1 MIFDMGKSV
10 FISYSSKDERYIKK
24 MIQMLEKMGISY
36 WIAPDMIPAGSNYAR
51 EIPKAIRDCE
61 IFLLVLSQASQQSI
75 WVEKEIDSA
84 IYYRKTIVPFQI
96 DDSAMT
102 DMFRFYLNNV
112 QTIRCANRP
121 KEAIEE
127 LKQRLRS
134 LLMGPKEVA
143 GRAAG
148 LNRAVP
154 DHGQGS
160 GSKDKEPVAQKTS
173 VPDNKKEPEQMAEKT
188 VPKTGQKNEA
198 DDEEEKTSS
207 PNRKKRSS
215 FLRSNGI
222 PTECRYCGGDVEKI
236 SQGVYRCKKC
246 GKENYDYFRTVRN
259 YLQKHGAKPAI
270 IIERETG
277 VPRYVIEQ
285 LISQEYLEIPKMETA
300 RLSCSRCGASIRTGT
315 LCDRCKAIGI
325 RVGNSSETG
334 GWRSSRRR

>member
-1 MIFDMGKSV
+1 MGKSV

-24 MIQMLEKMGISY
+24 MTQMLEKMGISY

-96 DDSAMT
+96 DDSVMT

-127 LKQRLRS
+127 LKHRLRS

-143 GRAAG
+143 G
-148 LNRAVP
+148 NI
-154 DHGQGS
+154 
-160 GSKDKEPVAQKTS
+160 
-173 VPDNKKEPEQMAEKT
+173 T
-188 VPKTGQKNEA
+188 VPNSGQNKDRQAGKGSEQHSAKPEPPKEQETSKTENVTKSEPQ
-198 DDEEEKTSS
+198 EKPDPKQHSTTGI
-207 PNRKKRSS
+207 RKKRSS
-215 FLRSNGI
+215 FLGSSGI
-222 PTECRYCGGDVEKI
+222 PTECKYCGGKLEKI
-236 SQGVYRCKKC
+236 SQGVYRCKEC
-246 GKENYDYFRTVRN
+246 GKENYDYLRTVRN
-259 YLQKHGAKPAI
+259 FLQRNGAKPAFV
-270 IIERETG
+270 IERETG
-277 VPRYVIEQ
+277 VPRKVIEQ

-300 RLSCSRCGASIRTGT
+300 RLSCVRCGASIRTGT
-315 LCDRCKAIGI
+315 LCDRCKEIGI
-325 RVGNSSETG
+325 RTGNSSSGTG
-334 GWRSSRRR
+334 GWHSSRRR

>member
-1 MIFDMGKSV
+1 MGKSV

-24 MIQMLEKMGISY
+24 MTQMLEKMGISY

-127 LKQRLRS
+127 LKHRLRS
-134 LLMGPKEVA
+134 LLMGPKDVLKNAEDVSVPNSGQKKESRAEVA
-143 GRAAG
+143 SETHKSKPEPHKE
-148 LNRAVP
+148 P
-154 DHGQGS
+154 DVSEEKPVQKTEVQEE
-160 GSKDKEPVAQKTS
+160 KDKK
-173 VPDNKKEPEQMAEKT
+173 PEGIK
-188 VPKTGQKNEA
+188 GI
-198 DDEEEKTSS
+198 
-207 PNRKKRSS
+207 RKKNTS
-215 FLRSNGI
+215 LMRSNGI
-222 PTECRYCGGDVEKI
+222 PTECKYCGGMLEKV
-236 SQGVYRCKKC
+236 SQGVYRCKEC
-246 GKENYDYFRTVRN
+246 GRENYDYLRTVRN
-259 YLQKHGAKPAI
+259 FLRKNGAKPAFV
-270 IIERETG
+270 IERETG
-277 VPRYVIEQ
+277 VPRQVIER

-300 RLSCSRCGASIRTGT
+300 RLSCVRCGASIRTGT
-315 LCDRCKAIGI
+315 LCDRCKEIGI
-325 RVGNSSETG
+325 RTGGSSSTTG
-334 GWRSSRRR
+334 GWHSSRRR

>member
-1 MIFDMGKSV
+1 MGKSV

-24 MIQMLEKMGISY
+24 MTQMLEKMGISY

-127 LKQRLRS
+127 LKHRLRS

-143 GRAAG
+143 G
-148 LNRAVP
+148 NI
-154 DHGQGS
+154 
-160 GSKDKEPVAQKTS
+160 
-173 VPDNKKEPEQMAEKT
+173 T
-188 VPKTGQKNEA
+188 VPNSGQNKDRQAGKGSEQHSAKPEPSKEQETSKTENVTKSEPQ
-198 DDEEEKTSS
+198 EKPDPKQHSTTGI
-207 PNRKKRSS
+207 RKKRSS
-215 FLRSNGI
+215 FLGSSGI
-222 PTECRYCGGDVEKI
+222 PTECKYCG
-236 SQGVYRCKKC
+236 
-246 GKENYDYFRTVRN
+246 EN
-259 YLQKHGAKPAI
+259 LSG
-270 IIERETG
+270 
-277 VPRYVIEQ
+277 
-285 LISQEYLEIPKMETA
+285 SIP
-300 RLSCSRCGASIRTGT
+300 L
-315 LCDRCKAIGI
+315 
-325 RVGNSSETG
+325 
-334 GWRSSRRR
+334 